1 MYMYITTCNMI
12 RLPQYHSLDF
22 ARAVKK
28 LPVIKA
34 EHGIHLRALVDIP
47 AGDAGP
53 AHKSGDE
60 WQLKGPLTYIPRP
73 AEIVKTDSHF
83 M

>member
-60 WQLKGPLTYIPRP
+60 
-73 AEIVKTDSHF
+73 
-83 M
+83 